1 MNHLIGHLPPLPRHA
16 TDSQALLTTGDVEA
30 LLWMYRRVEPH
41 CDTAEVGTFYGGSA
55 VLGAMWARDRGT
67 RHWCIDEFGL
77 VGSKFPWE
85 PSMEIAWAHLRAEDL
100 HRYAVL
106 VAGDVETAGLAFGD
120 GVFGAVFIDSDHTP
134 EQAPIDMAWARRV
147 TVSDGLVALHDLH
160 GDNRYPGYQE
170 AVEGLV
176 AQWGWTEAFA
186 AGSVK
191 VYRLPS
197 GGEA

>member
-1 MNHLIGHLPPLPRHA
+1 MSHLIGHLPPLPRHA
-16 TDSQALLTTGDVEA
+16 SDAQALLTAGDVEA
-30 LLWMYRRVEPH
+30 LSWMFRRVGPIG
-41 CDTAEVGTFYGGSA
+41 DTAEVGTFYGGSA
-55 VLGAMWARDRGT
+55 VLGAQCAKARGY

-77 VGSKFPWE
+77 PYSKFPTE

-100 HRYAVL
+100 HQHAVL

-147 TVSDGLVALHDLH
+147 AIPNGLVSLHDLH
-160 GDNRYPGYQE
+160 GDGRYPGYQE

-176 AQWGWTEAFA
+176 GQWGWTEAFA

-191 VYRLPS
+191 VYRLPD